1 MAHNKGRFHFDGGAA
16 TYLGTGILGILIT
29 VFTLGI
35 CFPFALVL
43 QERWKA
49 KHSFI
54 DGQRLVF
61 TGSAIGLFG
70 HWIKWLLLI
79 FVTLGV
85 YSFWVVPRISKWK
98 WENIDFDPTWVP
110 NSLPAQAVQGQL
122 PQVAVNPAGAVQAP
136 VSSAELA

>member
-16 TYLGTGILGILIT
+16 TYLGTGILGLLIT

-122 PQVAVNPAGAVQAP
+122 PQAAVNPAGAVQAP